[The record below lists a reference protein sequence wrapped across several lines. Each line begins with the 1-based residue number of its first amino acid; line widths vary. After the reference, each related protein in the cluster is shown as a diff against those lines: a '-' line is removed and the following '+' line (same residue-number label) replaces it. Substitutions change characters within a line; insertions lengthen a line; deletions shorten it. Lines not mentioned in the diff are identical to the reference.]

1 MVTVTT
7 TTTTTTPTT
16 IAMPPDPL
24 IFGFWKVDRDSC
36 ASVCYE
42 AIQNGYR
49 RLDCACDY
57 GNEKEV
63 GEGITK
69 AIQDGLCTRKEL
81 FITSK
86 LWNTYHSPEHV
97 TLACQRSLDDL
108 QLTYLDEY
116 LIHFPISMEYVPFE
130 TKYPPEWLNLDGKMI
145 VIDTDMCLTWKAM
158 EELVTKH
165 KMTKTIGVCNFTTQL
180 LRQLLSSCTIRPSTL
195 QIEVHPHNSQQKLI
209 RFAHENNMTVT
220 AFSTFG
226 STSYVELS
234 MATEND
240 SLFTTP
246 SIVNIA
252 KLKNK
257 SSAQILIRWAIQRH
271 TFPLTKTV
279 NSHRMRENRLV
290 FDFNL
295 SDEEMTIINNLNK
308 NYRYN
313 DPGVFCEGMG
323 VFCPIYE

>member
-1 MVTVTT
+1 MATVTT
-7 TTTTTTPTT
+7 TPIIT
-16 IAMPPDPL
+16 MPEDPL
-24 IFGFWKVDRDSC
+24 IFGFWKIDRNIC

-42 AIQNGYR
+42 AIKNGYR

-69 AIQDGLCTRKEL
+69 AIKDGLCTREDL

-116 LIHFPISMEYVPFE
+116 LIHFPISMEYVPFGK
-130 TKYPPEWLNLDGKMI
+130 KYPPEWFNLNGKMI
-145 VIDTDMCLTWKAM
+145 VIDNDMCLTWKAM
-158 EELVTKH
+158 EELVTKY

-180 LRQLLSSCTIRPSTL
+180 LRQIFSICTIRPSTL
-195 QIEVHPHNSQQKLI
+195 QIELHPHNSQEKLI
-209 RFAHENNMTVT
+209 RFAHLNGMNVT

-226 STSYVELS
+226 STSYVEMS
-234 MATEND
+234 MATDID
-240 SLFTTP
+240 SLLTKS
-246 SIVNIA
+246 SIVDIA
-252 KLKNK
+252 ISHKK
-257 SSAQILIRWAIQRH
+257 SPAQVLIRWAVQRN
-271 TFPLTKTV
+271 TFPLTKTI
-279 NSHRMRENRLV
+279 NGNRMKENRIV
-290 FDFNL
+290 FDFIL
-295 SDEEMTIINNLNK
+295 SDDEMNIINKLNK
-308 NYRYN
+308 NHRYN